1 MRNIHLMRHG
11 EVHNPQKILYGRMPG
26 YHLSALGRDMAQMTA
41 DYLTDVNAQIA
52 AVISSPLERAQE
64 SAAPIARAY
73 DLQIE
78 TDTNLIEAGN
88 EFEGAAINASR
99 WQLAYP
105 RNWKRYV
112 NPLRP
117 SWGEAYSDIAAR
129 MVQAVRDALA
139 HHPQGDIVLVSHQ
152 LPIWCLRLFVERRHL
167 AHDPRMREC
176 ALASL
181 TTLQFEGKT
190 LVGVSYCEPA
200 SELLPEAADMVPGT
214 SEAQLAD

>member
-1 MRNIHLMRHG
+1 MRHG
-11 EVHNPQKILYGRMPG
+11 EVHNPEKILYGRMPG
-26 YHLSALGRDMAQMTA
+26 YHLSQLGREMAQMTA
-41 DYLTDVNAQIA
+41 DYLVETGVDVQ

-64 SAAPIARAY
+64 SAAPIAAAY
-73 DLQIE
+73 GLELEMDPH
-78 TDTNLIEAGN
+78 LIEAGN
-88 EFEGAAINASR
+88 EFEGADINANR
-99 WQLAYP
+99 WQLAHP

-117 SWGEAYSDIAAR
+117 SWGEAYSDIATR
-129 MVQAVRDALA
+129 MVQTVRDALA
-139 HHPQGDIVLVSHQ
+139 QHPQGDIVLVSHQ

-181 TTLQFEGKT
+181 TTLHFEGKT

-200 SELLPEAADMVPGT
+200 SELLPKAADMVPGT